1 MRKRWVGVEIGIF
14 QGLDRGRQHIG
25 GDIHGHPRLWHAD
38 IAAEAGEI
46 EADHL
51 ILIAGDTHLL
61 KLIHGFDLYGFCPCV
76 ISLIFVF
83 LCTWICFY
91 YSNKAHVLL
100 IQLQFVQ
107 VLSTCLI
114 LEKVLVFIYRLLD
127 RLVRLLKNEFR
138 TS

>member
-1 MRKRWVGVEIGIF
+1 MRKRWVGVEIRIF

-51 ILIAGDTHLL
+51 IPIAGDTHLL
-61 KLIHGFDLYGFCPCV
+61 NWYMDLTYMDFALVLYLWSLCFFVLGFV
-76 ISLIFVF
+76 
-83 LCTWICFY
+83 FY

-127 RLVRLLKNEFR
+127 RLARLLKNEFR